1 MAQREELGWFARFA
15 LIRREERAACAW
27 AALYFFFILAST
39 FALRPVR
46 EQTGVKEGTANLPW
60 LFTGTCVAMVL
71 VHPLYSWLVA
81 KFPRRLFLPL
91 FYQFFGFTL
100 LVFGALY
107 QWTSSEKGSP
117 LNWVFFVWFSVF
129 NVFAIAVLRGYLAD
143 VFSPAA
149 AKRVF
154 GVIGVGG
161 TLGAMAGAKF
171 NEVFADDIPRPAFF
185 LCSFVLLELAVFA
198 MTRVAHAARSLQ
210 RESAE
215 AQHEVRVEGSLA
227 SSVKLAFGSPYL
239 LGMSAVMLLSAM
251 TFTMF
256 YVEQAVIV
264 GQRYADPALTQ
275 AQRDAL
281 QQADLARID
290 FWTQTLTFV
299 LELFLTGRVLS
310 RLGTPVALVA
320 LPTVA
325 VIGFSWLAVSPTFAV
340 LACVQVAM
348 RGTNYGLA
356 SPARDVLYTPLSREV
371 KYRVKSLIETFVW
384 RVGDLLGVWVK
395 PTVQSLGGGLAGV
408 AVTIGILWA
417 AIALWLGRTHERKER
432 EAAERRNLTA
442 A

>member
-1 MAQREELGWFARFA
+1 MAAGREELGWFARFA

-27 AALYFFFILAST
+27 AGLYFFFILAST

-46 EQTGVKEGTANLPW
+46 EQTGVKEGLDNLPW

-71 VHPLYSWLVA
+71 AHPLYSWLVA
-81 KFPRRLFLPL
+81 RFPRSIFLPL
-91 FYQFFGFTL
+91 FYQFFGAGL
-100 LVFGALY
+100 LVFAALFE
-107 QWTSSEKGSP
+107 WTSSEKGSA
-117 LNWVFFVWFSVF
+117 LNWVFFIWFSVF

-143 VFSPAA
+143 VFSPAS

-161 TLGAMAGAKF
+161 TLGAMAGSKF
-171 NEVFADDIPRPAFF
+171 NAEFAEHISRPGFF
-185 LCSFVLLELAVFA
+185 VVSFVLLELAVLA
-198 MTRVAHAARSLQ
+198 MTRVAHAARGIQ
-210 RESAE
+210 REPE
-215 AQHEVRVEGSLA
+215 EVQREVRVEGSLG
-227 SSVKLAFGSPYL
+227 SSIRLAFGSPYL
-239 LGMSAVMLLSAM
+239 LAMSAVMLLSAM

-256 YVEQAVIV
+256 YVEQAAILAE
-264 GQRYADPALTQ
+264 RYPE
-275 AQRDAL
+275 AQFAKEVRDAL

-290 FWTQTLTFV
+290 FWTQTLTLV

-320 LPTVA
+320 LPAVA
-325 VIGFSWLAVSPTFAV
+325 VIGFSWLAASPTFAV

-384 RVGDLLGVWVK
+384 RLGDLLGVWVK
-395 PTVQSLGGGLAGV
+395 PVVGSLGGSLAFV
-408 AVTIGILWA
+408 AVALGVTWA
-417 AIALWLGRTHERKER
+417 ALALWLGRTHERKER
-432 EAAERRNLTA
+432 EVAPTR
-442 A
+442 